1 MPGALRNTAA
11 NGAKIT
17 AKHRYLANASTLFS
31 SGMSPKKYVRHS
43 AARRTWTVSAGMN
56 QAIERRGTPACK
68 SYRANDARAT
78 GMSIDQ
84 ILRGT
89 SNKTGTKVRNP
100 AKGASLVAG
109 SAKDLVNTHP
119 RGPGIE

>member
-1 MPGALRNTAA
+1 MPGALRNAAATA
-11 NGAKIT
+11 AKIT
-17 AKHRYLANASTLFS
+17 AKHSYLANAPTLFS
-31 SGMSPKKYVRHS
+31 RAMSPKKYVRHS

-84 ILRGT
+84 ILLGT

-100 AKGASLVAG
+100 AKAATSSEA
-109 SAKDLVNTHP
+109 A
-119 RGPGIE
+119 